1 MHRFKN
7 LKVWQMGMD
16 LVVLIYQ
23 STEKFP
29 SEEKFGLVSQI
40 NRSAVSICSNIA
52 EGAGRGTDKEFKNF
66 LSIALASSFELETQL
81 ILGNRLKFISEE
93 DLAPLLN
100 MTEEIQKM
108 IIGLQNKLKSE
119 ILKSKV

>member
-7 LKVWQMGMD
+7 LKVWQTGID
-16 LVVLIYQ
+16 LVVLVYQ
-23 STEKFP
+23 STKKFP
-29 SEEKFGLVSQI
+29 SEEKFGLTSQI
-40 NRSAVSICSNIA
+40 NRSVVSICSNIA

-81 ILGNRLKFISEE
+81 ILGNRLNFISEE
-93 DLAPLLN
+93 ELAPLLT
-100 MTEEIQKM
+100 MTEEIQRM

-119 ILKSKV
+119 ILKSNV